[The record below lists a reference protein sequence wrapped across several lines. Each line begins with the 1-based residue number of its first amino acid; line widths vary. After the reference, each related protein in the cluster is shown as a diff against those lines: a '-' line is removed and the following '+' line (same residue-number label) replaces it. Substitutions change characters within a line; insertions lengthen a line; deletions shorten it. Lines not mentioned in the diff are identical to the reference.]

1 MAGALITGAAGFIG
15 SHLAARLLAEGLAVR
30 GIDNL
35 DPYYPAW
42 IKERRLATLR
52 AAPGFDWRP
61 GDLRRADL
69 PALLDGVTWVFHL
82 AARPGVRASWGD
94 GFDEYAR
101 ANVLATQRL
110 FEALRDRPVERVVFA
125 SSSSVYGENASG
137 DAGEEAPRRPISP
150 YGVSKLAGEGL
161 AWAYHASYGVP
172 VVALRYFTV
181 YGPEQRPDM
190 AFHRFL
196 RALLEGRE
204 IEVYGDGRQT
214 RDFTFVGDAVEATW
228 RAARAGE
235 PGAVYNIGGGS
246 PAGLGEVI
254 AMLETLTGREARVR
268 LSPARPGDPRAT
280 RADTRRAREAF
291 GYAPVTGLRE
301 GLARMAEWMPG
312 FLAAEAALGAE
323 HGAA

>member
-214 RDFTFVGDAVEATW
+214 RDFTFVGDVVEANW
-228 RAARAGE
+228 LAAHSAKAVGSVMNVAGGKRISLNELLRAIQSIAGTRLTAKHEPARAGDVKHSLASMARAE
-235 PGAVYNIGGGS
+235 AL
-246 PAGLGEVI
+246 LGFRPQT
-254 AMLETLTGREARVR
+254 TL
-268 LSPARPGDPRAT
+268 LD
-280 RADTRRAREAF
+280 
-291 GYAPVTGLRE
+291 
-301 GLARMAEWMPG
+301 GLAVAVESYQ
-312 FLAAEAALGAE
+312 GARS
-323 HGAA
+323 